1 MCIHLRQQQ
10 AITLEI
16 SDDGVG
22 IPGEVD
28 VQDSNPLGLQL
39 VNMLVGQCSGTM
51 QVCRD
56 RGTQVTIG
64 FERRPVAG

>member
-39 VNMLVGQCSGTM
+39 VNMLVGQCSGP
-51 QVCRD
+51 
-56 RGTQVTIG
+56 QVTIG